1 MALKIIAIFVGFYAF
16 AGLVGALQVS
26 RYAHAGLARLLF
38 ALALL
43 AGAAAGFPTAVW
55 LWRGVKRAPAG
66 LRLFGLAFL
75 AVAILIPFQGHI
87 DKPWSAVL
95 AEVLGS
101 TGWAVFIFYLA
112 RYVARKV
119 GAPAA

>member
-1 MALKIIAIFVGFYAF
+1 MRRRKRSGESPWTY
-16 AGLVGALQVS
+16 
-26 RYAHAGLARLLF
+26 
-38 ALALL
+38 ALL
-43 AGAAAGFPTAVW
+43 
-55 LWRGVKRAPAG
+55 
-66 LRLFGLAFL
+66 
-75 AVAILIPFQGHI
+75 VAILIPFQGHI